1 MERKLV
7 RVLLVEDNAG
17 DAYLF
22 GKALEEAE
30 LNFALTVIDDG
41 YQALAFVR
49 GEREYTGHAVPDL
62 VVLDLN
68 LPKHGG
74 DEVLKAIEQS
84 PRFEGVP
91 VVITSS
97 SPWPP
102 RLTENE
108 RSRIARYIPKP
119 PDLDSFLAIGA
130 QLKEVL
136 RDGKARAEG
145 KRPVSPI

>member
-1 MERKLV
+1 MKPELV

-22 GKALEEAE
+22 RKALEEAN
-30 LNFALTVIDDG
+30 LNFTLTVIDDG

-49 GEREYTGHAVPDL
+49 SEGEYAGKEVPDL

-74 DEVLKAIEQS
+74 VEILKAIQQDR
-84 PRFEGVP
+84 RFDNVP

-97 SPWPP
+97 SPSPP
-102 RLTENE
+102 RLTQSELL
-108 RSRIARYIPKP
+108 RVTRYIAKP
-119 PDLDSFLAIGA
+119 PDLDDFLAIGPV
-130 QLKEVL
+130 LKNVL
-136 RDGKARAEG
+136 LEAKAGALK
-145 KRPVSPI
+145 KREP

>member
-1 MERKLV
+1 MEPELF

-17 DAYLF
+17 DIYLF
-22 GKALEEAE
+22 RKALEEAG

-41 YQALAFVR
+41 SQALAFVR
-49 GEREYTGHAVPDL
+49 GEREYAGNPVPDL

-68 LPKHGG
+68 LPKHEGI
-74 DEVLKAIEQS
+74 EILKAIELS
-84 PRFEGVP
+84 RRFEGAP

-102 RLTENE
+102 RLTGSE
-108 RSRIARYIPKP
+108 RLRVSRYIPKP
-119 PDLDSFLAIGA
+119 PDLDAFLAIGA

-136 RDGKARAEG
+136 LEGEAR
-145 KRPVSPI
+145 S

>member
-1 MERKLV
+1 MAPEPV

-22 GKALEEAE
+22 RKALEAAE
-30 LNFALTVIDDG
+30 LNFDLTVIDDG
-41 YQALAFVR
+41 SQALAFVR
-49 GEREYTGHAVPDL
+49 GEREYAGNAVPDL

-68 LPKHGG
+68 LPKHEGI
-74 DEVLKAIEQS
+74 EILNAIELS
-84 PRFEGVP
+84 RRFEGVP

-102 RLTENE
+102 RLKESE
-108 RSRIARYIPKP
+108 RLRISRYIPKP
-119 PDLDSFLAIGA
+119 PDLDAFLAIGA

-136 RDGKARAEG
+136 LESKARG
-145 KRPVSPI
+145 